1 MKPVIFLI
9 YFIYSSDVS
18 WVEQAI
24 QKKAKMLNSLDLQ
37 PIVFSGS
44 FSVDELMLEVDMKSL
59 FDSKKFII
67 VRNMIGFNTAKV
79 LADDQYKKIEFLLKE
94 PPKDVDIVFTLDG
107 NKPDGKRK
115 LTKLFKKH
123 SDYTIHEGL
132 DTQDINGLLQQLIHQ
147 NQLQL
152 SAEAQRLLAR
162 FCVTQTDVV
171 AAINKLKLI
180 EGTIDESLVIKLVSD
195 QRESMIYEL
204 SEALLKRD
212 SSKVLSIYETLMKQ
226 NYQPIQLLY
235 HLSNKYRQY
244 YQLFTLHRLQESPVE
259 IARQLKMS
267 DRQAYFIINNH
278 QNLISPKDCLRYL
291 SSLAQL
297 DQDAKA
303 GLIDFKLG
311 LELFLVKVLS

>member
-44 FSVDELMLEVDMKSL
+44 FSVDELMLEVDTKSL

-67 VRNMIGFNTAKV
+67 VKNMVGFNTAKV

-115 LTKLFKKH
+115 LTKLFKKY

-132 DTQDINGLLQQLIHQ
+132 DSQDINGLLQQLIHQ
-147 NQLQL
+147 NQLLL
-152 SAEAQRLLAR
+152 SSEAQRLLAR
-162 FCVTQTDVV
+162 FCVTQTDVE

-180 EGTIDESLVIKLVSD
+180 EGTIDETLVIKLVSD

-212 SSKVLSIYETLMKQ
+212 SSRVFSIYETLMKQ

-244 YQLFTLHRLQESPVE
+244 YQLFTLHRLHLSPSE

-278 QNLISPKDCLRYL
+278 QNLISTKDTLRYL